1 MKEKKEGKKS
11 VFFSTRSDSKKKHHN
26 AQQQGGGLGEMRKSI
41 NVLYS
46 TIIHKQERK
55 KDPSVS
61 PSLRKRHH
69 GHQVGGRIDL
79 PTFSR
84 I

>member
-1 MKEKKEGKKS
+1 
-11 VFFSTRSDSKKKHHN
+11 
-26 AQQQGGGLGEMRKSI
+26 MRKSI